1 MFFGGIRL
9 LKGAK
14 KIAFSIIELAF
25 AFVALSIAL
34 AALAPI
40 ISKKMTPVAHSTTSD
55 DSIKTVECFKEGSQ
69 YYVSEHCVACD
80 PNERI
85 CIECLL
91 SEKDCEQEEDPMV
104 LDIEQC
110 KCVTPEG

>member
-1 MFFGGIRL
+1 M

-40 ISKKMTPVAHSTTSD
+40 ISKKMTPTAKTVTSD
-55 DSIKTVECFKEGSQ
+55 TSIITLECFKEGSQ
-69 YYVSEHCVACD
+69 YYVSEFCVACD
-80 PNERI
+80 PKSIIEETGTPTCIDCLMDEKECRADGKVLDKDMCA
-85 CIECLL
+85 CIEA
-91 SEKDCEQEEDPMV
+91 ENA
-104 LDIEQC
+104 
-110 KCVTPEG
+110 T

>member
-1 MFFGGIRL
+1 MLR
-9 LKGAK
+9 GAK
-14 KIAFSIIELAF
+14 KFAFSIIELAF

-40 ISKKMTPVAHSTTSD
+40 ISKKMTPTAKTTTSD

-80 PNERI
+80 PNKRI
-85 CIECLL
+85 CINAYSVKKIANKKKTQWFL
-91 SEKDCEQEEDPMV
+91 
-104 LDIEQC
+104 I
-110 KCVTPEG
+110 

>member
-1 MFFGGIRL
+1 M

-40 ISKKMTPVAHSTTSD
+40 ISKKMTPTAKTTTSD
-55 DSIKTVECFKEGSQ
+55 DSIKTTACFDSNSQ
-69 YYVSEHCVACD
+69 FWVSEYCVACVPVD
-80 PNERI
+80 NPEENSGKNAK
-85 CIECLL
+85 CVECLMEE
-91 SEKDCEQEEDPMV
+91 SDCEEGKK
-104 LDIEQC
+104 LDTELC
-110 KCVTPEG
+110 DCVDES